1 MDYPPD
7 GLFITGTDTGVGK
20 TVVSAALAWNMKQAG
35 KKVAVMKPIQT
46 GTNLDGIM
54 DIEFIQKLLGTN
66 YLLEVVCPYRF
77 PHPLAPFVAACQVG
91 KTIDVDRIRSAF
103 YELRSNHDVVI
114 VEGAGGLLVPINE
127 TYLMS
132 DLANDLNLGLI
143 IVIRPGLG
151 TLNHTLL
158 TVEYARSCGLRI
170 VGIVINNFPDNPTI
184 SERTNPELIVKM
196 TGIKIIGVLP
206 HDSEISVENAR
217 IGKLQD
223 LSKSSFTDDLGGSLI
238 IQDFIN
244 SLKN

>member
-66 YLLEVVCPYRF
+66 YFLEVVCPYRF
-77 PHPLAPFVAACQVG
+77 PHPLAPLVAANQVG
-91 KTIDVDRIRSAF
+91 DAIDVDRIRSAF
-103 YELRSNHDVVI
+103 SELSSNHDVVI
-114 VEGAGGLLVPINE
+114 VEGAGGLLVPITE

-132 DLANDLNLGLI
+132 DLAIDLDLGLI

-158 TVEYARSCGLRI
+158 SVEYARSRGLKI
-170 VGIVINNFPDNPTI
+170 LGIVINNFPDNPTI
-184 SERTNPELIVKM
+184 CERTNPELLLDM
-196 TGIKIIGVLP
+196 TGVPLLGVLP
-206 HDSEISVENAR
+206 YDPEVSVEKGR
-217 IGKLQD
+217 VGKLRD
-223 LSKSSFTDDLGGSLI
+223 IAASSFSPEFGGSFVVREFL
-238 IQDFIN
+238 
-244 SLKN
+244 SEM